1 MAKISE
7 LEQKIK
13 TLEDIIAQQSR
24 QGDELLALSEQQVDI
39 IDKQAEMI
47 KRQSDMI
54 DEASAQN
61 NTLLEQNA
69 TLSKLVAEQA
79 TLINHYKEQFALAQ
93 RFRFGSSSERSP
105 DQLKFEN
112 FFNEAEDQADPS
124 LPEPMYEEI
133 TYKRKKRIGKR
144 KEDLEGLP
152 KETVH
157 HELPESERICPECGD
172 TMSHMGTTVVRNEL
186 KIIPAQVINA
196 EHTVDA
202 YECLSGECEKS
213 NGKQIIKA
221 KVPAPLMKGSLASP
235 SAVAHI
241 ATQKYF
247 NRIPLYQI
255 EKGLNHDGVVLSRQV
270 MSNWLIYCALNY
282 LIAIYLLLKVH
293 LLKETAA
300 HSDET
305 TLQVLNEPGRDA
317 KTKSYMWLYRTG
329 GCTNHQ
335 IVIYDYQMT
344 RSWDHPKEFLKKYKG
359 YLHTDG
365 YDAYHDLPDD
375 IVVVG
380 CWSHARRPWEELYE
394 SIPVAGRDGSNAER
408 GLVYINLLF
417 AFEHEFSEMTP
428 EERFEQRLKKSKPVS
443 DDYFEWVDSLQAL
456 PKSLLGKAIDYSIS
470 QRMYLENIYLDG
482 RLEISNN
489 RAERSIKPFVQG
501 RKQWL
506 FSNTPTGAES
516 SSIYF
521 SLIETAREN
530 NLHPRNYLE
539 FLLDK
544 LPTATTADLESLL
557 PWGDGV
563 PDYCKVPV
571 KASNVKPERP
581 KYSSKK
587 GPLHNALQKLRAKYA
602 KVDST

>member
-1 MAKISE
+1 MKISE
-7 LEQKIK
+7 LEQEI
-13 TLEDIIAQQSR
+13 QSLKAVISV
-24 QGDELLALSEQQVDI
+24 QAELIGALQEQSSTQAELIDELK
-39 IDKQAEMI
+39 KQGISQSEMI
-47 KRQSDMI
+47 
-54 DEASAQN
+54 A
-61 NTLLEQNA
+61 
-69 TLSKLVAEQA
+69 KLQV
-79 TLINHYKEQFALAQ
+79 LVKHYEEQFDLAQ
-93 RFRFGSSSERSP
+93 RRQFGSSSERSP
-105 DQLKFEN
+105 DQLRFEN

-124 LPEPMYEEI
+124 LSEPTYEEI
-133 TYKRKKRIGKR
+133 TYKRKKRVGKR

-157 HELPESERICPECGD
+157 HELPESERVCPGCGD
-172 TMSHMGTTVVRNEL
+172 TMNHMGTTVVRNEL

-202 YECLSGECEKS
+202 YECLNGKCEKT
-213 NGKQIIKA
+213 NGKQIIRPE
-221 KVPAPLMKGSLASP
+221 VPESLMKGSLASP

-247 NRIPLYQI
+247 TRIPLYQI
-255 EKGLNHDGVVLSRQV
+255 EKSLNYDGVVLSRQV

-282 LIAIYLLLKVH
+282 LIAIYSLLKVH
-293 LLKETAA
+293 LLREMIA

-305 TLQVLNEPGRDA
+305 TLQVLHEPGRDA

-329 GCTNHQ
+329 GCVEHQ
-335 IVIYDYQMT
+335 IVIFEYRMT
-344 RSWDHPKEFLKKYKG
+344 RGWEHPKEFLKEYNG

-365 YDAYHDLPDD
+365 YDAYHDLPPD
-375 IVVVG
+375 IIIVG
-380 CWSHARRPWEELYE
+380 CWSHARRYWEELYE
-394 SIPVAGRDGSNAER
+394 TIPVAGRDGSNAER

-417 AFEHEFSEMTP
+417 AFEHEFADMTP
-428 EERFEQRLKKSKPVS
+428 EERFKQRLKKSKPVS
-443 DDYFEWVDSLQAL
+443 DDYFEWVDSLQAP
-456 PKSLLGKAIDYSIS
+456 PKSLLGKAIDYSVS
-470 QRMYLENIYLDG
+470 QRTYLENIYLDG

-506 FSNTPTGAES
+506 FSNTPNGAES

-530 NLHPRNYLE
+530 NLNPYQYLK
-539 FLLDK
+539 LLLEK
-544 LPTATTADLESLL
+544 LPTATTADLEALL
-557 PWGDGV
+557 PWGDGI

-571 KASNVKPERP
+571 KASNIKPEKP

-602 KVDST
+602 VVDST